1 MLLAVAATEIEMA
14 PYLLMCPPQAG
25 SVLSCISGVGPVEA
39 AISMTRTLEKY
50 HTMLAGVVNFGTAGA
65 YLSGG
70 EQSRAGV
77 LDMCLA
83 DKEVFGDYGVC
94 IGDRI
99 ELFANSTIGG
109 EIEFELDRALSG
121 RARQILAAHELAYR
135 AGTFVTVNAASGTAA
150 RGNELRSRF
159 SALCENMEGAA
170 IARVCREFSIPMLE
184 VRVVSNLVEDRPTS
198 SWKLTEASHKAAHA
212 ASLIIQGLQESL

>member
-14 PYLLMCPPQAG
+14 PYLSMCPPEAG
-25 SVLSCISGVGPVEA
+25 GLLSCISGVGPVEA

-65 YLSGG
+65 YLSDG
-70 EQSRAGV
+70 EEIGAGV
-77 LDMCLA
+77 LDTCLA

-99 ELFANSTIGG
+99 EPFANTTMSGV
-109 EIEFELDRALSG
+109 IEFELDKVLFDRAQ
-121 RARQILAAHELAYR
+121 QILAAHELAYA

-150 RGNELRSRF
+150 RGNQLRSRYR
-159 SALCENMEGAA
+159 ALCENMEGAA
-170 IARVCREFSIPMLE
+170 VARVCREFSVPMIE
-184 VRVVSNLVEDRPTS
+184 IRVVSNLVEDRPTS
-198 SWKLTEASHKAAHA
+198 SWKLTEASHKSACA

>member
-14 PYLLMCPPQAG
+14 PYLSRCPSQAG
-25 SVLSCISGVGPVEA
+25 GLLSCISGVGPVEA

-65 YLSGG
+65 YLSDG
-70 EQSRAGV
+70 EEVGAGV
-77 LDMCLA
+77 LDTCLA
-83 DKEVFGDYGVC
+83 NKEVFGDYGVC
-94 IGDRI
+94 IGDKI
-99 ELFANSTIGG
+99 EPFANTAISGV
-109 EIEFELDRALSG
+109 IEFELDKVLYARAQ
-121 RARQILAAHELAYR
+121 QILVAHELAYM

-150 RGNELRSRF
+150 RGNQLRSRYR
-159 SALCENMEGAA
+159 ALCENMEGAA
-170 IARVCREFSIPMLE
+170 VARVCREFSVPMIE

-198 SWKLTEASHKAAHA
+198 SWKLTEASQKSAGA